1 MRALWQRLP
10 HGITLLIIGVVLNG
24 AVVVHQRGWAIG
36 RERWPVPADE
46 PEE

>member
-10 HGITLLIIGVVLNG
+10 HGITFLVIAVALNG
-24 AVVVHQRGWAIG
+24 AVVVSQRGYAIG